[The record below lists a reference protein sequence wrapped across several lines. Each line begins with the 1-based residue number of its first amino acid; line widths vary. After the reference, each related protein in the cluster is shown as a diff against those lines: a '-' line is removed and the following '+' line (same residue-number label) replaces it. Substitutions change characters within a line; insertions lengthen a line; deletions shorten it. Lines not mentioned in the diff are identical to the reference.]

1 MRVNVHGGGNIAMTQ
16 PHLNFFHA
24 DTISVEQAGAAMAKI
39 VEANLSQVIFFEH
52 LRKMLRN
59 VSRLNQLS
67 QLIHI
72 DVLGILFTVAS
83 SA

>member
-1 MRVNVHGGGNIAMTQ
+1 MTQ

-24 DTISVEQAGAAMAKI
+24 DTISVEQAGTAMAKI
-39 VEANLSQVIFFEH
+39 VETNPTQTVFFEH

-59 VSRLNQLS
+59 VSRLYQLS

-72 DVLGILFTVAS
+72 DILGILFTVAS